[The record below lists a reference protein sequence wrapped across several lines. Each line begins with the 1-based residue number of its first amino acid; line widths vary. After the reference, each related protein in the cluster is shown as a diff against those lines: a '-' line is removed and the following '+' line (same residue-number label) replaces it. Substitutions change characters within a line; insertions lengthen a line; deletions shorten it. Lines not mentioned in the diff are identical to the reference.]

1 MTEAGASLVPQVKPG
16 EVAKRKPADYLT
28 RFAFGAGISLVAGI
42 IGMVFGPKV
51 GGVLLGFPAI
61 LPASLTLIEKKEGKE
76 DASIDSLG
84 AILGAIA
91 MVGFAVVVTLWVT
104 TWGVVASLAG
114 ALLVWL
120 IVAAVLYA
128 ILAAI
133 YRREPAPP

>member
-1 MTEAGASLVPQVKPG
+1 MTEAGASLVSQVKPG

-42 IGMVFGPKV
+42 IGMVFGPKA

-61 LPASLTLIEKKEGKE
+61 LPASLTLIEKKEGRE
-76 DASIDSLG
+76 DAAIDSLG

-104 TWGVVASLAG
+104 RWGVVASLVVG
-114 ALLVWL
+114 RLVWL
-120 IVAAVLYA
+120 AGGVALHAVSPGA
-128 ILAAI
+128 SV
-133 YRREPAPP
+133 P